1 MTINR
6 EMLAAYAEG
15 QLNEEGRALV
25 EAAMIAEPSLAEVIA
40 QHRALRERLQ
50 ARFNPV
56 LTMPVPA
63 KLADAVRASA
73 PKAEIADLN
82 VARAAKAEKMRNPS
96 FTRWAMG
103 GSIAAALAIGLV
115 VGNQMPGRGSP
126 SGIDGLVVAQ
136 GALDEALTTQP
147 ASTAEQPV
155 KVLLSLRDTEGR
167 YCRVFQ
173 ASETA
178 GIACRDDDRWAVERL
193 EKGKASQG
201 EQYRQAGSELGE
213 IMAAAQAMASKGAL
227 NPEQEQEALKSG
239 WK

>member
-25 EAAMIAEPSLAEVIA
+25 DAAMAADPSLAEVIA

-56 LTMPVPA
+56 LTMPVPD
-63 KLADAVRASA
+63 KLANAVRVSP

-82 VARAAKAEKMRNPS
+82 VARAAKADKMRNPA
-96 FTRWAMG
+96 FMRWAMG

-115 VGNQMPGRGSP
+115 VGNQMPGGGSP
-126 SGIDGLVVAQ
+126 SGMDGQVIAQ
-136 GALDEALTTQP
+136 GALDEALTKQP
-147 ASTAEQPV
+147 ASMAQQPV

-178 GIACRDDDRWAVERL
+178 GIACRNEDRWAIERL
-193 EKGKASQG
+193 QKGKPLPG
-201 EQYRQAGSELGE
+201 EQYRQVGSELGE
-213 IMAAAQAMASKGAL
+213 IMTAAQDMASKGAL

>member
-25 EAAMIAEPSLAEVIA
+25 EAAMITDPSLAETIA

-56 LTMPVPA
+56 LTMPVPD
-63 KLADAVRASA
+63 KLAKAVRASA
-73 PKAEIADLN
+73 PTAEIADLKA
-82 VARAAKAEKMRNPS
+82 ARAAKAEKTRSPS
-96 FTRWAMG
+96 FSRWVMG
-103 GSIAAALAIGLV
+103 SSIAAALAIGLV
-115 VGNQMPGRGSP
+115 IGNQMPGRGAP
-126 SGIDGLVVAQ
+126 SGMDGQVVAQ

-147 ASTAEQPV
+147 ASTAQQPV
-155 KVLLSLRDTEGR
+155 NVLLSLRDTKDR

-173 ASETA
+173 TSGMA
-178 GIACRDDDRWAVERL
+178 GIACRNDDHWAIERL
-193 EKGKASQG
+193 QNGEASPG
-201 EQYRQAGSELGE
+201 GQYRQAGSEVGE

-227 NPEQEQEALKSG
+227 TPEQEQEALKSG

>member
-25 EAAMIAEPSLAEVIA
+25 EAAMITDPSLAETIA

-56 LTMPVPA
+56 LTMPVPD
-63 KLADAVRASA
+63 KLAEAVRASA
-73 PKAEIADLN
+73 PTAQIADIDTAR
-82 VARAAKAEKMRNPS
+82 VARAEKMRSPS
-96 FTRWAMG
+96 FSRWVMG

-115 VGNQMPGRGSP
+115 IGNQMPGRGSP
-126 SGIDGLVVAQ
+126 SGSDAQVVAQ
-136 GALDEALTTQP
+136 GALDAALTTQP
-147 ASTAEQPV
+147 ASTAQQPV
-155 KVLLSLRDTEGR
+155 NVLLSLRDTEGR

-173 ASETA
+173 TIETA
-178 GIACRDDDRWAVERL
+178 GIACRDDDRWAIERL
-193 EKGKASQG
+193 QKGKALQG
-201 EQYRQAGSELGE
+201 KQYRQAGSELGE

-227 NPEQEQEALKSG
+227 NPEQEQEALESG